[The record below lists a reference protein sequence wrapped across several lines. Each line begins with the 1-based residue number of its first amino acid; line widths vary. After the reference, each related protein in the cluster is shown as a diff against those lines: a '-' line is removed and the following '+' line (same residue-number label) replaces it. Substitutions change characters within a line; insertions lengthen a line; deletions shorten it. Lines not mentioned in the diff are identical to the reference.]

1 MHQRFSLFAAGV
13 MFLLSSTTPLR
24 AADDIEIEPSITYG
38 MAGDV
43 QLQLDL
49 AKPKEG
55 DGPFPALVLIHGGG
69 WVGGNRH
76 SFRPYMEEAA
86 RRGYVAVTI
95 SYRLTQPDPETKL
108 GKEPFPAQIHDCKCA
123 IRWLRSVAEK
133 YHVDP
138 ERIGVAGGSAGGH
151 LSLLVGLTDEKAG
164 LEGDGGHVEFSS
176 RVQAVVNIFGP
187 TELVKAYDDVP
198 LVRDLLIALCG
209 GTPEQAKEAYK
220 AASPVTYISKEDPP
234 ILTLHGDKDE
244 IVLVSQATLFDE
256 AMKKAQAR
264 HELLILKDQGHGFAG
279 EAAVQAN
286 EALWKFLERE
296 LQPKK

>member
-13 MFLLSSTTPLR
+13 MFLLSSITPLR
-24 AADDIEIEPSITYG
+24 AADDIEIEPNITYG

-123 IRWLRSVAEK
+123 IRWLRSAADK
-133 YHVDP
+133 YHIDP

-209 GTPEQAKEAYK
+209 GTPEQAKDAYK